1 MRSLLGFQ
9 ADIME
14 GIGSKLML
22 RNSLALMLAV
32 RCRQKEAARQL
43 LALFYQTMT
52 EQQAKSLMMK
62 TIYLLTPK
70 ERDWLKDLA

>member
-1 MRSLLGFQ
+1 
-9 ADIME
+9 
-14 GIGSKLML
+14 ML

>member
-1 MRSLLGFQ
+1 
-9 ADIME
+9 
-14 GIGSKLML
+14 ML

-52 EQQAKSLMMK
+52 EQQAKSLMLK